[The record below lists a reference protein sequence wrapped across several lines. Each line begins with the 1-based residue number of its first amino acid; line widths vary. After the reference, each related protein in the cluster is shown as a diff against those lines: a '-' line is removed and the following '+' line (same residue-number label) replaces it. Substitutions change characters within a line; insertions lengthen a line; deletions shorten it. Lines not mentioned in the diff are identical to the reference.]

1 MAAVV
6 QGVPQ
11 LRARFKAIGANE
23 KLMKRL
29 ALRVV
34 REQKLMV
41 PRKTG
46 NLGRS
51 IRIGAVSA
59 REAETIASA
68 HYAIFVETGTKAHD
82 IRPKNK
88 KALSWKTGGGKRQ
101 TVEVGGRVFFAEG
114 AKRRKKQVHFAKRV
128 RHPGTKAKPFMVP
141 GAQKALRDEGLAD
154 IVIAAWN
161 EAA

>member
-1 MAAVV
+1 
-6 QGVPQ
+6 
-11 LRARFKAIGANE
+11 
-23 KLMKRL
+23 MKRI

-51 IRIGAVSA
+51 IRIGAVTPKS
-59 REAETIASA
+59 AETIAGA
-68 HYAIFVETGTKAHD
+68 KYAIFVETGTKAHD
-82 IRPKNK
+82 IYPTTK
-88 KALSWKTGGGKRQ
+88 KALSWKTGGTRKRQ
-101 TVEVGGRVFFAEG
+101 RVEVAGRSFFAE
-114 AKRRKKQVHFAKRV
+114 AAPKRSKKTVHFAKRV

-141 GAQKALRDEGLAD
+141 GAQKALQDEGLAD
-154 IVIAAWN
+154 VVVAAWN